1 MERAVNVKTSAM
13 AGHEKQAMR
22 GSIEGLKGNRDPRF
36 RFWGASAAGMT
47 ERKEILHSGRGDA
60 VYSPETGHCFRT
72 VAAPAN
78 GSVGLKKAGQSGS
91 GDYQKNVR
99 PTAEKEILII
109 FSY

>member
-1 MERAVNVKTSAM
+1 M
-13 AGHEKQAMR
+13 A
-22 GSIEGLKGNRDPRF
+22 DF
-36 RFWGASAAGMT
+36 RESAAGMT

-78 GSVGLKKAGQSGS
+78 GSDGPKKAGQSGS
-91 GDYQKNVR
+91 GDYQKTVK
-99 PTAEKEILII
+99 PTAVKEILII